1 MLPAILPL
9 FPLPNLV
16 LFPGM
21 PVPLHVF
28 EPRYCS
34 MVADAL
40 AGPRMMGMVLLRP
53 GWEADYH
60 GRPAVYEVGC
70 AGRMEQCQ
78 PLADGR
84 FDIVV
89 KGTVRFR
96 IREEHAGKPYRL
108 AAVDAAPESGGDAP
122 GLDEARAGLL
132 AALGR
137 ASDGPALVV
146 AGAELSHELFLNA
159 LCQSL
164 GLAPV
169 EQQSLLD
176 CESLP
181 ARYARLHEILDF
193 RILERSFGSGGG
205 PTLH

>member
-1 MLPAILPL
+1 
-9 FPLPNLV
+9 
-16 LFPGM
+16 
-21 PVPLHVF
+21 
-28 EPRYCS
+28 
-34 MVADAL
+34 
-40 AGPRMMGMVLLRP
+40 
-53 GWEADYH
+53 
-60 GRPAVYEVGC
+60 
-70 AGRMEQCQ
+70 
-78 PLADGR
+78 
-84 FDIVV
+84 
-89 KGTVRFR
+89 
-96 IREEHAGKPYRL
+96 
-108 AAVDAAPESGGDAP
+108 
-122 GLDEARAGLL
+122 
-132 AALGR
+132 
-137 ASDGPALVV
+137 VV